1 MSSPISTNLRDRKR
15 QKTKARTPASTGSS
29 GASKEDSLSLA
40 RSGKPAWLPAK
51 DTVALEVQTPQ
62 VSLSDSED
70 WSPPPTPP
78 RGVSPSLDDGA
89 SRPGTDEDGRREI
102 PDDLGIRPPPCFFC
116 YKEWKQAWLQ
126 FAGRI
131 PEPYSQSL
139 EADMC
144 DEFGDGVL
152 EPSYTALIPIVH
164 FTFGRLLLCE
174 DCYCVLPAP
183 EARAGE
189 SFDVGEVTR
198 PLPHAETPG
207 VLEPRYDLSETFAR
221 LLAEE
226 PTIDPDVRMV
236 VMPHQ
241 AGTLLDG
248 RFDSYDGRDPLQ
260 NVKMIRQ
267 TYELPYFDLY
277 LDPRHG
283 CRFFYDVGSD
293 DLIARNDGKGSI
305 WLVAL
310 NVGAAT
316 GSNKTTCL
324 DPGQEFYTSP
334 GYWGLLAYLEKDEAE
349 QGDSSPLTAE
359 ENGPE
364 RPLVE
369 CLLLPRRWTFQQF
382 PMPLA
387 GLVPSKEDPAEAE
400 ADEWTAQ
407 VCH

>member
-15 QKTKARTPASTGSS
+15 QKTKASTPASTGSS
-29 GASKEDSLSLA
+29 GASKEDSSSPPHA
-40 RSGKPAWLPAK
+40 GKAAWLPPK
-51 DTVALEVQTPQ
+51 DTVAPGVQTPQ

-70 WSPPPTPP
+70 RSPPPTPP
-78 RGVSPSLDDGA
+78 RGVSPSLAEGA
-89 SRPGTDEDGRREI
+89 SRPGTDEDELREI
-102 PDDLGIRPPPCFFC
+102 PHDLGIRPPPCFFC
-116 YKEWKQAWLQ
+116 YKNWKQAWLQ
-126 FAGRI
+126 FAGYI
-131 PEPYSQSL
+131 PEPYSPSL
-139 EADMC
+139 EAEMRGR
-144 DEFGDGVL
+144 FGDGVL
-152 EPSYTALIPIVH
+152 EPSYTALVPIVH
-164 FTFGRLLLCE
+164 FTLGKLLLCE
-174 DCYCVLPAP
+174 DCYCALPAP

-198 PLPHAETPG
+198 PLPHADTPG
-207 VLEPRYDLSETFAR
+207 VLEPRFDLSEFFAR

-241 AGTLLDG
+241 PGTLQDG
-248 RFDSYDGRDPLQ
+248 RSDSYDGRDPLQ

-267 TYELPYFDLY
+267 TFELPYFDFY
-277 LDPRHG
+277 LDPAHG

-293 DLIARNDGKGSI
+293 DLIARNDGKGCI

-310 NVGAAT
+310 NIGAAT
-316 GSNKTTCL
+316 GPNKTMCL
-324 DPGQEFYTSP
+324 DPGQEFRASP

-349 QGDSSPLTAE
+349 EGDSSPLTAE
-359 ENGPE
+359 EEDSGP
-364 RPLVE
+364 LMIE

-387 GLVPSKEDPAEAE
+387 GLVTSKEDPAE